1 MSVLKTGDGQARGP
15 NLLSKAG
22 AAGAH
27 IEGKGILS
35 QLEHG
40 VATPAAM
47 PALRW
52 RPGWRH
58 WAAGALGVTVLI
70 TAVLTHDTSLAP
82 LPSAPATA
90 TALTAPVMPA
100 PTVPPH
106 AAQAATIVNTAA
118 PPLPAASATTAGAAP
133 SASAPPRTPPPVRQ
147 AAARPQG
154 TRPAAAPG
162 DSDVALL
169 TAMVAHA
176 HGQEGTAKPVRDVVL
191 RQREQEQEQETA
203 ELLRRCQ
210 QLGLIEGMLCRSRI
224 CSGRWDSDPA
234 CH

>member
-1 MSVLKTGDGQARGP
+1 MSLLKTGDGQAHGP
-15 NLLSKAG
+15 DLLSKAG

-27 IEGKGILS
+27 GDGKGILS

-40 VATPAAM
+40 VAAPAAR

-58 WAAGALGVTVLI
+58 WAAGALCLAVLI
-70 TAVLTHDTSLAP
+70 TVVLAYDTRIMP
-82 LPSAPATA
+82 PAPATA
-90 TALTAPVMPA
+90 VAVAPPA
-100 PTVPPH
+100 PPVPAAPIVPPH
-106 AAQAATIVNTAA
+106 TAQAATIVNTAA
-118 PPLPAASATTAGAAP
+118 PPLPEVAAASA
-133 SASAPPRTPPPVRQ
+133 PRKTPPPVRQ
-147 AAARPQG
+147 TAARPQG
-154 TRPAAAPG
+154 PRPAAAPG

-176 HGQEGTAKPVRDVVL
+176 HRQEGTAKPVRDVVL
-191 RQREQEQEQETA
+191 RRQEEETA
-203 ELLRRCQ
+203 ELLQRCK

>member
-1 MSVLKTGDGQARGP
+1 MSLLKTGDGQAHGP
-15 NLLSKAG
+15 DLLSKAG

-27 IEGKGILS
+27 SDGKGILS

-40 VATPAAM
+40 VAAPAAR

-58 WAAGALGVTVLI
+58 WAAGALCLAMLI
-70 TAVLTHDTSLAP
+70 TAVLAYDTSSMP
-82 LPSAPATA
+82 PAPATA
-90 TALTAPVMPA
+90 VTVAPPALPA
-100 PTVPPH
+100 PAALVPAH

-118 PPLPAASATTAGAAP
+118 PPLPAIAATTASARASTPRKAAP
-133 SASAPPRTPPPVRQ
+133 P
-147 AAARPQG
+147 ARPQAP
-154 TRPAAAPG
+154 RPAAAPG

-176 HGQEGTAKPVRDVVL
+176 HRQEGSAKPVRDVVL
-191 RQREQEQEQETA
+191 RRQEEETA
-203 ELLRRCQ
+203 ELLQRCK

>member
-1 MSVLKTGDGQARGP
+1 MSLLKTGDGQAHGP
-15 NLLSKAG
+15 DLLSKAG

-27 IEGKGILS
+27 GDGKGILS

-40 VATPAAM
+40 VAAPAAR

-58 WAAGALGVTVLI
+58 WAAGALCLAVLI
-70 TAVLTHDTSLAP
+70 TAVLAYDTSIMP
-82 LPSAPATA
+82 PAPATA
-90 TALTAPVMPA
+90 V
-100 PTVPPH
+100 TVAPH
-106 AAQAATIVNTAA
+106 ALPVPAAPSVTPHTAQAATIVNTAA
-118 PPLPAASATTAGAAP
+118 PPLPAVAATTASAR
-133 SASAPPRTPPPVRQ
+133 ASAPRKAAPP
-147 AAARPQG
+147 ARPQG
-154 TRPAAAPG
+154 PRPAAAPG

-176 HGQEGTAKPVRDVVL
+176 HRQEGTAKPVRDVVL
-191 RQREQEQEQETA
+191 RRQEQERETA
-203 ELLRRCQ
+203 ELLQRCK

>member
-1 MSVLKTGDGQARGP
+1 MSLLKTGDGQARGP
-15 NLLSKAG
+15 DLLGKAG
-22 AAGAH
+22 AAGVR
-27 IEGKGILS
+27 IEAKGILS

-40 VATPAAM
+40 VAAPAAM

-58 WAAGALGVTVLI
+58 GAVGALCLAVLI
-70 TAVLTHDTSLAP
+70 TAVFAYDTEV
-82 LPSAPATA
+82 LPRPRPRPAAPATA
-90 TALTAPVMPA
+90 MAPPAVPA
-100 PTVPPH
+100 PTVPPQ

-118 PPLPAASATTAGAAP
+118 PPLPEAAAT
-133 SASAPPRTPPPVRQ
+133 SAPRKTPPPVRQ

-176 HGQEGTAKPVRDVVL
+176 HRQEGTAAPVRDVVL
-191 RQREQEQEQETA
+191 RRQKQEQEQEQETA
-203 ELLRRCQ
+203 ELLRRCK

>member
-1 MSVLKTGDGQARGP
+1 MSLLKTGDGQAHGP
-15 NLLSKAG
+15 DLLSKAG
-22 AAGAH
+22 AHGD
-27 IEGKGILS
+27 GKGILS

-40 VATPAAM
+40 VAAPAAR

-58 WAAGALGVTVLI
+58 WAAGALCL
-70 TAVLTHDTSLAP
+70 AVLAVLAYDTSIMPLPLPPAPATSTAPPALAV
-82 LPSAPATA
+82 PSAP
-90 TALTAPVMPA
+90 M
-100 PTVPPH
+100 VPPH
-106 AAQAATIVNTAA
+106 AEPAATIVNTPA
-118 PPLPAASATTAGAAP
+118 PPLPAVAATTASAR
-133 SASAPPRTPPPVRQ
+133 ASAPRK
-147 AAARPQG
+147 AAPLARPQG
-154 TRPAAAPG
+154 PRPAAAPG

-176 HGQEGTAKPVRDVVL
+176 HRQEGTATPVRDVVL
-191 RQREQEQEQETA
+191 RRQEEETA
-203 ELLRRCQ
+203 ELLQRCK

>member
-1 MSVLKTGDGQARGP
+1 MSLLKTGDGQAHGP

-22 AAGAH
+22 AAGAR

-40 VATPAAM
+40 VAAPAAK

-58 WAAGALGVTVLI
+58 WATGALCLAMLI
-70 TAVLTHDTSLAP
+70 TAVLAYDTKVLP
-82 LPSAPATA
+82 LPTAPATA
-90 TALTAPVMPA
+90 MTVAPPAMPA
-100 PTVPPH
+100 PTVPPQ

-118 PPLPAASATTAGAAP
+118 PPLPAVSAASATTA
-133 SASAPPRTPPPVRQ
+133 SASAPRLALAPARQ

-154 TRPAAAPG
+154 ARPAAAPG

-176 HGQEGTAKPVRDVVL
+176 HRQEGTAAPVRDVVL
-191 RQREQEQEQETA
+191 RQRGQEQKQETA
-203 ELLRRCQ
+203 ELLQRCQ

-224 CSGRWDSDPA
+224 CSGSWDSDPA

>member
-1 MSVLKTGDGQARGP
+1 MSLLKPEDGQAHGP
-15 NLLSKAG
+15 DLLSKAG

-27 IEGKGILS
+27 GDGKGILS

-40 VATPAAM
+40 VAAPAAR

-58 WAAGALGVTVLI
+58 WAAGALCL
-70 TAVLTHDTSLAP
+70 AVLAVLAYDTSIMP
-82 LPSAPATA
+82 PAPATA
-90 TALTAPVMPA
+90 VMVAPPALAAPAA
-100 PTVPPH
+100 PIAPPH
-106 AAQAATIVNTAA
+106 TAQAATIVNTAA
-118 PPLPAASATTAGAAP
+118 PPLPALAATTASAR
-133 SASAPPRTPPPVRQ
+133 ASAPRKAAPP
-147 AAARPQG
+147 ARPQG
-154 TRPAAAPG
+154 PRPAAAPG

-176 HGQEGTAKPVRDVVL
+176 HRQEGTAKPVRDVVQR
-191 RQREQEQEQETA
+191 RQEDETA
-203 ELLRRCQ
+203 ELLQRCK

>member
-1 MSVLKTGDGQARGP
+1 LSLLKTGDGQARGP
-15 NLLSKAG
+15 DLLGKAG
-22 AAGAH
+22 AR
-27 IEGKGILS
+27 IEGQGILS

-40 VATPAAM
+40 IAAPVARH
-47 PALRW
+47 ALRW

-58 WAAGALGVTVLI
+58 GAAGALCLAALM
-70 TAVLTHDTSLAP
+70 TAMLAYDTEVQPLAP
-82 LPSAPATA
+82 APAMAEAMTM
-90 TALTAPVMPA
+90 TTAPPA
-100 PTVPPH
+100 PPAPALPPH
-106 AAQAATIVNTAA
+106 ATQAATIVNTAG
-118 PPLPAASATTAGAAP
+118 PPLPAASATTASAGAPRKAP
-133 SASAPPRTPPPVRQ
+133 LPVRQ

-154 TRPAAAPG
+154 PRPVTAPG

-176 HGQEGTAKPVRDVVL
+176 HRQEDRAAPVRDVVL
-191 RQREQEQEQETA
+191 RQREEETA
-203 ELLRRCQ
+203 ELLQRCQ

>member
-1 MSVLKTGDGQARGP
+1 M
-15 NLLSKAG
+15 LSKAG
-22 AAGAH
+22 VH
-27 IEGKGILS
+27 SDGKGILS

-40 VATPAAM
+40 VTAPAAR

-58 WAAGALGVTVLI
+58 WAAGALCL
-70 TAVLTHDTSLAP
+70 AVLAVLAYDTSSMP
-82 LPSAPATA
+82 PAPATA
-90 TALTAPVMPA
+90 VTVAPPALPA
-100 PTVPPH
+100 PSAPIVPPH
-106 AAQAATIVNTAA
+106 AAQAATIVNTVA
-118 PPLPAASATTAGAAP
+118 PPLPALAATTASAR
-133 SASAPPRTPPPVRQ
+133 ASAPRKAAPP
-147 AAARPQG
+147 ARPQG
-154 TRPAAAPG
+154 PRPAAAPG

-176 HGQEGTAKPVRDVVL
+176 HRQEGTAKPVRDVV
-191 RQREQEQEQETA
+191 QRRQEQEHETA
-203 ELLRRCQ
+203 ELLRRCK

>member
-1 MSVLKTGDGQARGP
+1 MSLLKTGDGQARGP
-15 NLLSKAG
+15 DLLSKAG
-22 AAGAH
+22 AAGAR

-40 VATPAAM
+40 AAAPVAM
-47 PALRW
+47 PAMRW

-58 WAAGALGVTVLI
+58 GAAGALCLAVLI
-70 TAVLTHDTSLAP
+70 TTVLAYDTDAPP
-82 LPSAPATA
+82 LPPAPAIA
-90 TALTAPVMPA
+90 MAAPAIPT
-100 PTVPPH
+100 PTVLQQAASPP
-106 AAQAATIVNTAA
+106 QAATIVNTAG
-118 PPLPAASATTAGAAP
+118 PPLPEVAAS
-133 SASAPPRTPPPVRQ
+133 SAPRKVLAPMRQ

-154 TRPAAAPG
+154 GKPAAAPG

-176 HGQEGTAKPVRDVVL
+176 HRQADTAVPARDVVL
-191 RQREQEQEQETA
+191 RKQEEETA
-203 ELLRRCQ
+203 ELLQRCQ

>member
-1 MSVLKTGDGQARGP
+1 LSLLKTGDGQAHGP
-15 NLLSKAG
+15 DLLSKAG

-27 IEGKGILS
+27 SDGKGILS

-40 VATPAAM
+40 VAAPAAR

-52 RPGWRH
+52 RPGWRY
-58 WAAGALGVTVLI
+58 WAAGALCL
-70 TAVLTHDTSLAP
+70 AVLAVLAYDTSSMP
-82 LPSAPATA
+82 PAPATA
-90 TALTAPVMPA
+90 VTVAPPALPVPAAPS
-100 PTVPPH
+100 VPPH
-106 AAQAATIVNTAA
+106 TAQAATIVNTAA
-118 PPLPAASATTAGAAP
+118 PPLPALAATTASAR
-133 SASAPPRTPPPVRQ
+133 ASAPRKAAPP
-147 AAARPQG
+147 ARPQG
-154 TRPAAAPG
+154 PRPAAAPG

-176 HGQEGTAKPVRDVVL
+176 HRQEGTAKPVRDVVL
-191 RQREQEQEQETA
+191 RRQEEETA
-203 ELLRRCQ
+203 ELLQRCK

>member
-1 MSVLKTGDGQARGP
+1 MSLLKTGDGQAHGP
-15 NLLSKAG
+15 DLLSKAG
-22 AAGAH
+22 TAGAH
-27 IEGKGILS
+27 SDGKGILS

-40 VATPAAM
+40 VAAPAAR

-58 WAAGALGVTVLI
+58 WAAGALCL
-70 TAVLTHDTSLAP
+70 AVLAVLAYDTSSMP
-82 LPSAPATA
+82 PAPATA
-90 TALTAPVMPA
+90 VTVAAPVLPA
-100 PTVPPH
+100 PSAPMAPPH
-106 AAQAATIVNTAA
+106 AAPAATIVNTPA
-118 PPLPAASATTAGAAP
+118 PPLPAVAATTASAR
-133 SASAPPRTPPPVRQ
+133 ASAPRK
-147 AAARPQG
+147 AAAPARPQG
-154 TRPAAAPG
+154 PRPATAPG

-176 HGQEGTAKPVRDVVL
+176 HRQEGTATPVRDVVL
-191 RQREQEQEQETA
+191 RRQEQEQETA
-203 ELLRRCQ
+203 ELLQRCK

>member
-1 MSVLKTGDGQARGP
+1 MSLLKTGNGQAHGP

-22 AAGAH
+22 PAGAPAD
-27 IEGKGILS
+27 GKRILS

-40 VATPAAM
+40 IAAPAAR

-58 WAAGALGVTVLI
+58 WATGALCLAVLI
-70 TAVLTHDTSLAP
+70 TAVLAYDTDIVP
-82 LPSAPATA
+82 LPLPPAPITA
-90 TALTAPVMPA
+90 MTALSPAQPA
-100 PTVPPH
+100 PPAAEVT
-106 AAQAATIVNTAA
+106 AQAATIVNAA
-118 PPLPAASATTAGAAP
+118 VPPLPTAATMAST
-133 SASAPPRTPPPVRQ
+133 SASAPRKALPPLRQ
-147 AAARPQG
+147 ATTRPQG
-154 TRPAAAPG
+154 TKPAAAPG

-176 HGQEGTAKPVRDVVL
+176 HRQEGTAKPVRDVVL
-191 RQREQEQEQETA
+191 RKREEETA
-203 ELLRRCQ
+203 ELLLRCQ
-210 QLGLIEGMLCRSRI
+210 QLGVIEGMLCRSRI

>member
-1 MSVLKTGDGQARGP
+1 MSLLKTGDGQAHGP
-15 NLLSKAG
+15 DLLSKAG
-22 AAGAH
+22 TAGAH
-27 IEGKGILS
+27 SDGKGILS

-40 VATPAAM
+40 VAAPAAR

-58 WAAGALGVTVLI
+58 WAAGALCL
-70 TAVLTHDTSLAP
+70 AVLAVLAYDTSSMP
-82 LPSAPATA
+82 PAPATA
-90 TALTAPVMPA
+90 MTVAAPALPGPSAPMA
-100 PTVPPH
+100 PPH
-106 AAQAATIVNTAA
+106 AAPAATIVNTPAPPLSAVAATTASARASAPRKAA
-118 PPLPAASATTAGAAP
+118 PP
-133 SASAPPRTPPPVRQ
+133 
-147 AAARPQG
+147 ARPQG
-154 TRPAAAPG
+154 PRPAAAPG

-176 HGQEGTAKPVRDVVL
+176 HRQEGTATPVRDVVL
-191 RQREQEQEQETA
+191 RRQEQEQETA
-203 ELLRRCQ
+203 ELLQRCK

>member
-1 MSVLKTGDGQARGP
+1 MSLLKTGDGQAHGP
-15 NLLSKAG
+15 DLLSKAG
-22 AAGAH
+22 TAGVH
-27 IEGKGILS
+27 GDGKGILS

-40 VATPAAM
+40 VAAPAAR

-58 WAAGALGVTVLI
+58 WAAGALCL
-70 TAVLTHDTSLAP
+70 AVLAVLAYDTSIMPLPLPPAPATSTAPPALAV
-82 LPSAPATA
+82 PSAP
-90 TALTAPVMPA
+90 M
-100 PTVPPH
+100 VPPH

-118 PPLPAASATTAGAAP
+118 PPLPALAATTASARANAPRKAAP
-133 SASAPPRTPPPVRQ
+133 P
-147 AAARPQG
+147 ARPQG
-154 TRPAAAPG
+154 PRPAAAPG

-176 HGQEGTAKPVRDVVL
+176 HRQEGTAKPVRDVVL
-191 RQREQEQEQETA
+191 RRQEQEQETA
-203 ELLRRCQ
+203 ELLQRCK

>member
-1 MSVLKTGDGQARGP
+1 MSLLKTGDGQARGP
-15 NLLSKAG
+15 DLLSKAG
-22 AAGAH
+22 AAGAR

-40 VATPAAM
+40 AAAPVAK

-58 WAAGALGVTVLI
+58 GAAGALCLAVLI
-70 TAVLTHDTSLAP
+70 TAVLAYDTDVPP
-82 LPSAPATA
+82 LPPAPAIA
-90 TALTAPVMPA
+90 MAAPAIPA
-100 PTVPPH
+100 PTVPQYP
-106 AAQAATIVNTAA
+106 APPVQAATIVNTAG
-118 PPLPAASATTAGAAP
+118 PPLPEVAAV
-133 SASAPPRTPPPVRQ
+133 SAPRKVLAPVRQ

-154 TRPAAAPG
+154 AKPAAAPG

-176 HGQEGTAKPVRDVVL
+176 HRQAGTAVPVRDVVL
-191 RQREQEQEQETA
+191 RKQDEETA
-203 ELLRRCQ
+203 ELLQRCQ

-224 CSGRWDSDPA
+224 CSGRWDNDPA

>member
-1 MSVLKTGDGQARGP
+1 MSLLKPGDGQAHGP
-15 NLLSKAG
+15 DLLSKAG

-27 IEGKGILS
+27 SDGKGILS

-40 VATPAAM
+40 VAAPAAR

-52 RPGWRH
+52 YPDWRY
-58 WAAGALGVTVLI
+58 WAAGALCL
-70 TAVLTHDTSLAP
+70 AVLAVLAYDTSIMP
-82 LPSAPATA
+82 PAPATA
-90 TALTAPVMPA
+90 VAVAPPALPA
-100 PTVPPH
+100 PAAPSVPPH

-118 PPLPAASATTAGAAP
+118 PPLPAVAAPTASAR
-133 SASAPPRTPPPVRQ
+133 SSAPRKTAPP
-147 AAARPQG
+147 ARPQG
-154 TRPAAAPG
+154 PRPAAAPG

-176 HGQEGTAKPVRDVVL
+176 HRQEGTAKPVRDVVL
-191 RQREQEQEQETA
+191 RRQEEETA
-203 ELLRRCQ
+203 ELLQRCK

>member
-1 MSVLKTGDGQARGP
+1 MSLLKTGDGQAHGP
-15 NLLSKAG
+15 DLLSKAG
-22 AAGAH
+22 TAGAH
-27 IEGKGILS
+27 SDGKGILS

-40 VATPAAM
+40 VAAPAAR

-58 WAAGALGVTVLI
+58 WAAGALCLAVLAVLAYDTSSMPPAPATVVTV
-70 TAVLTHDTSLAP
+70 AAP
-82 LPSAPATA
+82 ALPAPSAPMA
-90 TALTAPVMPA
+90 
-100 PTVPPH
+100 PPH
-106 AAQAATIVNTAA
+106 AAPAATIVNTPA
-118 PPLPAASATTAGAAP
+118 PPLPAVAATTASAR
-133 SASAPPRTPPPVRQ
+133 ASAPRK
-147 AAARPQG
+147 AAPLARPQG
-154 TRPAAAPG
+154 PRPAAAPG

-176 HGQEGTAKPVRDVVL
+176 HRQEGTATPVRDVVL
-191 RQREQEQEQETA
+191 RRQEQEQETA
-203 ELLRRCQ
+203 ELLQRCK

>member
-22 AAGAH
+22 AAGAP

-40 VATPAAM
+40 FAAPAAM
-47 PALRW
+47 PPLRR

-58 WAAGALGVTVLI
+58 WAAGALGVTALI

-106 AAQAATIVNTAA
+106 AAQPATIVNTAA

-147 AAARPQG
+147 ATARPQG

-191 RQREQEQEQETA
+191 RQREQEQETA